1 MASPND
7 GPTQAMDFSG
17 KGPKIGAVIRGK
29 SPATS
34 ISYHE
39 DGNHLYVT
47 SESDSKLRLVDCQN
61 GTSDRPAYKFE
72 RDGVRL
78 VEKTHHNLCVLYTGI
93 GSKNQLVGQRNAIHY
108 LSLYDNKLL
117 RDFRGHSGE
126 VTDLSMSPVDDSF
139 MSVSTDRT
147 VRMWNLQQAGCLAEL
162 ELPSSVEGYPHGCFD
177 STGLVFGV
185 AAEMAASSGHMVH
198 LYDARK
204 YGGGA
209 FAELKLAQSSVEK
222 AIHNQGIDPL
232 KAMELSKVK
241 WTSMNFN
248 TSGKQLLVTAEKG
261 LGLMLDGFD
270 GSVSNV
276 FIAAGKDANV
286 LPSHSLAA
294 CFTPDDN
301 TVLVGNE
308 DGTIGCWSAQNGNLQ
323 KKLEGHVER
332 VGCIAANPKYA
343 QLASSCTNTALWLW

>member
-1 MASPND
+1 MPILHQHAEFFF
-7 GPTQAMDFSG
+7 GLG
-17 KGPKIGAVIRGK
+17 KFCLLFR
-29 SPATS
+29 
-34 ISYHE
+34 
-39 DGNHLYVT
+39 
-47 SESDSKLRLVDCQN
+47 
-61 GTSDRPAYKFE
+61 
-72 RDGVRL
+72 
-78 VEKTHHNLCVLYTGI
+78 HHNLCVLYTGI

-126 VTDLSMSPVDDSF
+126 VTDLSMSPVDDTF

-162 ELPSSVEGYPHGCFD
+162 ELPSSVDGAPHGCFD

-185 AAEMAASSGHMVH
+185 TAEMASNSGHMIH

-209 FAELKLAQSSVEK
+209 FAELKLAQSSIEK
-222 AIHNQGIDPL
+222 AIQNAGIDPI
-232 KAMELSKVK
+232 KAFELSKVK
-241 WTSMNFN
+241 WASMNFS
-248 TSGKQLLVTAEKG
+248 TSGKHLLVTADSG

-270 GSVSNV
+270 GSVTNV
-276 FIAAGKDANV
+276 FLAAGKDGNTAPV
-286 LPSHSLAA
+286 HPMAA
-294 CFTPDDN
+294 CFTPDDQ

-308 DGTIGCWSAQNGNLQ
+308 DGSIGCWSTQNGKLVR
-323 KKLEGHVER
+323 KLEGHVGR

-343 QLASSCTNTALWLW
+343 QIASSCTNTALWLW